1 MAFSV
6 TAAYNDD
13 YGRVQISFT
22 GANSDADYAKV
33 ESSLDQI
40 TWSTIR
46 GGDAVPLT
54 GGSGHIDHYDG
65 YKFGVTN
72 YYRVSAIDSALVTPV
87 ADGAMAVANN
97 ASVVPALPSGMTAGN
112 MMVLFATHRNTA
124 ATVTTPTGWTP
135 VSGGASH
142 FKVFTRVYVA
152 GDTAPTVAFTGGSAG
167 DSCSAFIRAYSNAV
181 APVELAY
188 IANSSAQDIV
198 YPGASQ
204 PSVANPVWL
213 MHEWKQS
220 SMTGITAPAGFTGQ
234 WGSSNTAGANAE
246 SDLAWHT
253 LASSDTRTVTSGV
266 STVTGGSAAISKGRL
281 LYMTARPFTDQTIAS
296 LTPVL
301 PNPYAN
307 PYWIMDPQRPG
318 QNIRVDIVS
327 FSDITNDAKAG
338 VFEVLGRSYPVTVTD
353 VMQSDK
359 LTFSMDVANRK
370 AALELSQRF
379 ALGEPMYLLTADPA
393 DDLGTFYFTV
403 LSMSRKPDTLR
414 GSWTLSVD
422 VRVVS
427 QPSPSVYG
435 ATYIWNDVV
444 TNYATWND
452 VQAGVASWS
461 NLVDKVSNSTIV
473 VP

>member
-1 MAFSV
+1 MALSV
-6 TAAYNDD
+6 TAVYNDD
-13 YGRVQISFT
+13 YGRVQVSFT

-33 ESSLDQI
+33 EASLDQI
-40 TWSTIR
+40 TWYTIR

-54 GGSGHIDHYDG
+54 GGAGHIDHYDG
-65 YKFGVTN
+65 YVFGVTN
-72 YYRVSAIDSALVTPV
+72 YYRVTAIDSALVTPV
-87 ADGAMAVANN
+87 ADGAMATANN
-97 ASVVPALPSGMTAGN
+97 ASVVPALPAGLAAGN

-124 ATVTTPTGWTP
+124 ATVTTPTGWTA

-142 FKVFTRVYVA
+142 FKIFTRVYQA

-167 DSCSAFIRAYSNAV
+167 DSCSAFIRGYSNAV

-204 PSVANPVWL
+204 PNTANPVWL
-213 MHEWKQS
+213 IHEWKQS
-220 SMTGITAPAGFTGQ
+220 SITGITAPSGFTGQ
-234 WGSSNTAGANAE
+234 WGASNTAGANAE

-253 LASSDTRTVTSGV
+253 AASSDIRTVTSGV
-266 STVTGGSAAISKGRL
+266 STVTGGSAAISKARL
-281 LYMTARPFTDQTIAS
+281 LYMTARPFTDQAIGS

-301 PNPYAN
+301 PNPYVN
-307 PYWIMDPQRPG
+307 PYWIMNPQRPG

-338 VFEVLGRSYPVTVTD
+338 VFEVLGRSFPVVVSD

-359 LTFSMDVANRK
+359 LTISMDTVNRK

-393 DDLGTFYFTV
+393 DDLGTFYFSV

-414 GSWTLSVD
+414 GSWTVSVD
-422 VRVVS
+422 VRLS
-427 QPSPSVYG
+427 TQPNPSVYG
-435 ATYIWNDVV
+435 STYIWNDVV

-452 VQAGVASWS
+452 VQAGVATWS